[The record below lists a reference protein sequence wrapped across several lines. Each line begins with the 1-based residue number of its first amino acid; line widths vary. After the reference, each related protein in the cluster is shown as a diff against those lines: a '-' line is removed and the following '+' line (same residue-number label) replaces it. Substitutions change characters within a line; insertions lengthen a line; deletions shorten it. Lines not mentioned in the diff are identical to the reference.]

1 MNDQEKSKQ
10 ELLSE
15 LNKLRQENEALK
27 DNLSILDEIM
37 GHTPEGITIA
47 EALDMTIRRVS
58 AYGKELEDIEDIPS
72 NEHSDKWGF
81 FRADGTT
88 LATEEM
94 PLSRTIQ
101 AGEVICSEKWVL
113 QREKGQKVSV
123 LCNAGPIRG
132 DGGDIIGG
140 LMLWRDIAEAK
151 QAREALQKARHELK
165 TKVKERTAD
174 LLKIID
180 SLQLEMIE
188 RRRVELALRKSEDD
202 LHHLAA
208 QLLNAQEGERK
219 RIANDLHDDVGQS
232 MIFLK
237 MGLSS
242 LQRHLPE
249 DLSELRKEF
258 NHYRKQLD
266 ITIEKIRN
274 ISKEI
279 HPSGLEDLGLNIA
292 LSILFRE
299 LEQLPNIKVSVEMDD
314 IRGVF
319 ELKKTIT
326 IYRIFQELS
335 TNIVKHA
342 NATKVSVAINKESGR
357 VIFRIEDNGTGFNI
371 QNIQSLRAQKRG
383 MGLASVEERV
393 RMLGGSLEMWS
404 QPGQGSRT
412 EFAIP
417 ISDS

>member
-202 LHHLAA
+202 LHHLTA
-208 QLLNAQEGERK
+208 QLLNAHEGERQ